1 QHRIANIGATA
12 SQSASVI
19 LLNCVSSTELT
30 SYKPQ
35 RQQYFDV
42 GSKQFEYPKNLK
54 QTMKMAYFIIGLI
67 LSVGIVFYLTSCENK
82 QNSKQ
87 GDNYVSKSSDTVKVH
102 TVPDNRFL
110 DLRNMALNV
119 TPEQL
124 QLSLPTDQT
133 KVFGV
138 VMDWDLGDGTM
149 TLITYQTGD
158 ASMYLSSGGGV
169 IGGGQHESVS
179 KASKEFVSMAQNYLA
194 KSSKA
199 DTTTLPEKDCFKFY
213 FLTNKGKFVAQENIG
228 NIENKTSKWLSLFE
242 NANNVITELRLTTE
256 KK

>member
-1 QHRIANIGATA
+1 
-12 SQSASVI
+12 
-19 LLNCVSSTELT
+19 
-30 SYKPQ
+30 
-35 RQQYFDV
+35 
-42 GSKQFEYPKNLK
+42 
-54 QTMKMAYFIIGLI
+54 MAYFIIGLI
-67 LSVGIVFYLTSCENK
+67 VIGGIVFCLTSCKNK
-82 QNSKQ
+82 QTSKQ
-87 GDNYVSKSSDTVKVH
+87 TNHYVSKSGDTVKVH
-102 TVPDNRFL
+102 TLPDNRFL

-124 QLSLPTDQT
+124 QLSLPADQT

-169 IGGGQHESVS
+169 IGGGQYETVS
-179 KASKEFVSMAQNYLA
+179 KASKEFVSMAQNYVNNA
-194 KSSKA
+194 SKT
-199 DTTTLPEKDCFKFY
+199 DTTTLPDKDCFKFY
-213 FLTNKGKFVAQENIG
+213 FLTNKGKFVAQETIN
-228 NIENKTSKWLSLFE
+228 NIENKSSKWLDLFE

>member
-1 QHRIANIGATA
+1 
-12 SQSASVI
+12 
-19 LLNCVSSTELT
+19 
-30 SYKPQ
+30 
-35 RQQYFDV
+35 
-42 GSKQFEYPKNLK
+42 
-54 QTMKMAYFIIGLI
+54 MKMVYFIIGLI
-67 LSVGIVFYLTSCENK
+67 VIGGFVFYLTSCKNK
-82 QNSKQ
+82 QSNQ
-87 GDNYVSKSSDTVKVH
+87 TDDYVSKSGDTVKVH
-102 TVPDNRFL
+102 TLPDNRFM
-110 DLRNMALNV
+110 DLRNMALDV

-124 QLSLPTDQT
+124 QLSLPADQT

-169 IGGGQHESVS
+169 IGGGQHENVN
-179 KASKEFVSMAQNYLA
+179 KASKEFVSMAQNYLD

-199 DTTTLPEKDCFKFY
+199 DTTTLPDKDCFKFY
-213 FLTNKGKFVAQENIG
+213 FLTNKGKFVAQESIDNV
-228 NIENKTSKWLSLFE
+228 ENKTSKWLNLFE

>member
-1 QHRIANIGATA
+1 
-12 SQSASVI
+12 
-19 LLNCVSSTELT
+19 
-30 SYKPQ
+30 
-35 RQQYFDV
+35 
-42 GSKQFEYPKNLK
+42 
-54 QTMKMAYFIIGLI
+54 MKMAYYIIGLTLI
-67 LSVGIVFYLTSCENK
+67 IGIVFYLTSCKNK

-87 GDNYVSKSSDTVKVH
+87 ADNYVSKSGDTVKVN
-102 TVPDNRFL
+102 TLPDNRFL
-110 DLRNMALNV
+110 DLRNMALDV

-133 KVFGV
+133 QVFGV
-138 VMDWDLGDGTM
+138 IMDWDLGDGTM

-179 KASKEFVSMAQNYLA
+179 KASKEFVLMAQKYLD

-199 DTTTLPEKDCFKFY
+199 DRTTLPDKDCFKFY

-228 NIENKTSKWLSLFE
+228 NIENKTSKWLGLFE

>member
-1 QHRIANIGATA
+1 
-12 SQSASVI
+12 
-19 LLNCVSSTELT
+19 
-30 SYKPQ
+30 
-35 RQQYFDV
+35 
-42 GSKQFEYPKNLK
+42 
-54 QTMKMAYFIIGLI
+54 MKMAYLIIGLI
-67 LSVGIVFYLTSCENK
+67 VIGGIVFYLTSCKDK

-87 GDNYVSKSSDTVKVH
+87 TDDYVSKSGDTVKVH
-102 TVPDNRFL
+102 TLPDNRFL

-124 QLSLPTDQT
+124 QLSLPAEQT

-169 IGGGQHESVS
+169 IGGGQHENVS
-179 KASKEFVSMAQNYLA
+179 KASKEFVSIAQNYLD

-199 DTTTLPEKDCFKFY
+199 DTTTLPDKDCFKFY
-213 FLTNKGKFVAQENIG
+213 FLTNKGKFVAQENID
-228 NIENKTSKWLSLFE
+228 NIESKTSKWLNLFE

>member
-1 QHRIANIGATA
+1 
-12 SQSASVI
+12 
-19 LLNCVSSTELT
+19 
-30 SYKPQ
+30 
-35 RQQYFDV
+35 
-42 GSKQFEYPKNLK
+42 
-54 QTMKMAYFIIGLI
+54 MKMAYFIIGLI
-67 LSVGIVFYLTSCENK
+67 VIGGIVFYLASCKNK
-82 QNSKQ
+82 QSTKQ
-87 GDNYVSKSSDTVKVH
+87 TDDYVSKSGDTVKVH
-102 TVPDNRFL
+102 TLPNNRFL

-119 TPEQL
+119 TSEQL
-124 QLSLPTDQT
+124 QLSLPPDQT

-169 IGGGQHESVS
+169 IGGGQHENVS
-179 KASKEFVSMAQNYLA
+179 KAAKEFVSMAQNYLD

-199 DTTTLPEKDCFKFY
+199 DTTTLPDKDFFKFY
-213 FLTNKGKFVAQENIG
+213 FLTNKGKFVAQENID
-228 NIENKTSKWLSLFE
+228 NIKNKTSIWLNLFT

>member
-1 QHRIANIGATA
+1 
-12 SQSASVI
+12 
-19 LLNCVSSTELT
+19 
-30 SYKPQ
+30 
-35 RQQYFDV
+35 
-42 GSKQFEYPKNLK
+42 
-54 QTMKMAYFIIGLI
+54 MKMVYFIIGLI
-67 LSVGIVFYLTSCENK
+67 VIGGIVFYLTSSRNK

-87 GDNYVSKSSDTVKVH
+87 TDDNVSKSGDTVKVH
-102 TVPDNRFL
+102 TLPDNRFM

-124 QLSLPTDQT
+124 QLSLPADQT

-169 IGGGQHESVS
+169 IGGGQHENVN
-179 KASKEFVSMAQNYLA
+179 KASKEFVSMAQNYLD

-199 DTTTLPEKDCFKFY
+199 DTTTLPDKDCFKFY
-213 FLTNKGKFVAQENIG
+213 FLTNKGKFVAQESIDNV
-228 NIENKTSKWLSLFE
+228 ENKTSKWLNLFE
-242 NANNVITELRLTTE
+242 NANDVITEMRLTTE

>member
-1 QHRIANIGATA
+1 
-12 SQSASVI
+12 
-19 LLNCVSSTELT
+19 
-30 SYKPQ
+30 
-35 RQQYFDV
+35 
-42 GSKQFEYPKNLK
+42 
-54 QTMKMAYFIIGLI
+54 MAYLIIGLI
-67 LSVGIVFYLTSCENK
+67 IIGGIVFYLTSCKSK

-87 GDNYVSKSSDTVKVH
+87 TDDYVSKGGDTVKVH
-102 TVPDNRFL
+102 TLPDNRFM

-124 QLSLPTDQT
+124 QLSLPADQT

-149 TLITYQTGD
+149 SLITYQTGD

-169 IGGGQHESVS
+169 IGGGQHENVS
-179 KASKEFVSMAQNYLA
+179 KASKEFVTMAQNYVDKA
-194 KSSKA
+194 SKA
-199 DTTTLPEKDCFKFY
+199 DTTTLPDKDCFKFY
-213 FLTNKGKFVAQENIG
+213 FLTNKGKFVAQETIS
-228 NIENKTSKWLSLFE
+228 NIENKSSKWLDLFE

>member
-1 QHRIANIGATA
+1 
-12 SQSASVI
+12 
-19 LLNCVSSTELT
+19 
-30 SYKPQ
+30 
-35 RQQYFDV
+35 
-42 GSKQFEYPKNLK
+42 
-54 QTMKMAYFIIGLI
+54 MKMAYFIIGLI
-67 LSVGIVFYLTSCENK
+67 VIGGIIFYLTSCNNK
-82 QNSKQ
+82 QSSKQ
-87 GDNYVSKSSDTVKVH
+87 ADDYVSKSGDTVKVH
-102 TVPDNRFL
+102 TLPDNRFL
-110 DLRNMALNV
+110 DLRNMALDV

-124 QLSLPTDQT
+124 QLSLPADQT

-169 IGGGQHESVS
+169 IGGGQHENVS
-179 KASKEFVSMAQNYLA
+179 KASKEFVSMAQNYVD

-199 DTTTLPEKDCFKFY
+199 DTTTLPDKDCLKFY
-213 FLTNKGKFVAQENIG
+213 FLTNKGKFVAQETID
-228 NIENKTSKWLSLFE
+228 NIENKSSKWLDLFE

>member
-1 QHRIANIGATA
+1 
-12 SQSASVI
+12 
-19 LLNCVSSTELT
+19 
-30 SYKPQ
+30 
-35 RQQYFDV
+35 
-42 GSKQFEYPKNLK
+42 
-54 QTMKMAYFIIGLI
+54 MKMAYFIIGLI
-67 LSVGIVFYLTSCENK
+67 VIGGIVFYLTSRKNK

-87 GDNYVSKSSDTVKVH
+87 TDAYVSKSGETVKVH
-102 TVPDNRFL
+102 TLPDNRFL

-124 QLSLPTDQT
+124 QLSLPADQT

-138 VMDWDLGDGTM
+138 IMDWDLGDATM
-149 TLITYQTGD
+149 TLIAYQTGD

-169 IGGGQHESVS
+169 IGGGQHENVS
-179 KASKEFVSMAQNYLA
+179 KASKEFVSMAQNYLD

-199 DTTTLPEKDCFKFY
+199 DTTTLPDKDCFKFY
-213 FLTNKGKFVAQENIG
+213 FLTNKGKFVAQENID
-228 NIENKTSKWLSLFE
+228 NIENKTSKWLNLFD